1 MSFQRAPFDPLAM
14 IRTLNGHGVHYV
26 VIGGIAAGVQ
36 GAMWATFD
44 LDVVYER
51 SPANHSALASALRD
65 LRATP
70 VDIPADVTVTVD
82 RRALDQGDVWTLM
95 TRYGRLDLMGEPAP
109 GLRYVELIRRA
120 RWIDGAERYPV
131 ASVDDLIAM
140 KAYAGR
146 PKDVG
151 HVELLRA
158 AAEELRADRE

>member
-1 MSFQRAPFDPLAM
+1 MSSQRAPFDPLAM
-14 IRTLNGHGVHYV
+14 IRTLNGHDVRYV

-51 SPANHSALASALRD
+51 SPANHAALASALAD
-65 LRATP
+65 LGAMP
-70 VDIPADVTVTVD
+70 LDIPADVKVIVD
-82 RRALDQGDVWTLM
+82 RRALDAGDVWTLM

-109 GLRYVELIRRA
+109 GLRYADLIGRA

-131 ASVDDLIAM
+131 ASIEDLIAM

-146 PKDVG
+146 PKDLG
-151 HVELLRA
+151 QVELLRA
-158 AAEELRADRE
+158 AADELRGDR